1 MIRVVNLRKSL
12 GDQKI
17 LRGVDLMI
25 PKGKITAIIG
35 RSGGGKSILL
45 KHLIGLIRPDSGEI
59 WVGGEE
65 ITSLTRRALSRV
77 KTRFG
82 FLFQGAALFDSMTV
96 FENIAF
102 PLREK
107 TEHAEKAI
115 RAKVEETLREVGL
128 EGVGEKYPGEL
139 SGGMKKRVGLAR
151 AMILHPEI
159 MLFDEPTTGLDPVME
174 HVIDRLIQAC
184 HGGSNCTGVLVS
196 HNISEVFAIAHHVA
210 MLHHGIII
218 AQGTPEEIR
227 ASVHPVVRQFIH
239 GEIEGPMQ
247 DALEGEG

>member
-12 GDQKI
+12 GDQAI

-59 WVGGEE
+59 WVDGVE
-65 ITSLTRRALSRV
+65 ITGLTRRALSQV

-107 TEHAEKAI
+107 TKMIEKEIGA
-115 RAKVEETLREVGL
+115 RVEEKLREVGL
-128 EGVGEKYPGEL
+128 VGVGEKYPGEI

-159 MLFDEPTTGLDPVME
+159 ILFDEPTTGLDPIME

-184 HGGSNCTGVLVS
+184 HGRAKCTGVLVS
-196 HNISEVFAIAHHVA
+196 HNISEVFEIAHHVA
-210 MLHHGIII
+210 MLHNGMMI

-227 ASVHPVVRQFIH
+227 ASDHPVVRQFIH